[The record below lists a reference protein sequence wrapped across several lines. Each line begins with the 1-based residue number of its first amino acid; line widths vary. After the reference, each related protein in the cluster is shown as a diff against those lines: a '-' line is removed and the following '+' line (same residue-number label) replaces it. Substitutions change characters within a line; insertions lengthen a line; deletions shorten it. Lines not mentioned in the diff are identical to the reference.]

1 MLILALLVSIVGV
14 LNYFWLSQNTVP
26 PHWDAANHMISA
38 LRYHGVLSQCFSQ
51 SHFAVPGLRLCLDE
65 LVTVNQ
71 GVYPPLFPFAGG
83 LVIFLAGSSITA
95 LAMTNVPFI
104 ALLAGATYLM
114 GRTIHSRLA
123 GVLAALLIVAYPL
136 VFQMSHEF
144 MLEFA
149 MLAIAAAA
157 SCFLLL
163 SDRFNKT
170 GMTVLFGLTTGL
182 GALTKFTLLTY
193 LIGPGDLGVRAPTD
207 RRRSAPRRCVR
218 SGAAT
223 VDARGRA
230 RPRSRRRGPVVLAEP
245 RGFPEWPAHGGIA
258 DIIDAPVLSLESLV
272 YYHQRHDLGTDGT
285 AIVFALHLRGVP
297 LCLPCHVRM
306 A

>member
-1 MLILALLVSIVGV
+1 MNVHSPSDQFLGAAASARTHPAVTNQHPIGRVPMVILALLVSTVGV

-26 PHWDAANHMISA
+26 PHWDAANHMTSA
-38 LRYHGVLSQCFSQ
+38 LTFHGVLSQCFSQ
-51 SHFAVPGLRLCLDE
+51 SHFALPGLRHCLGE
-65 LVTVNQ
+65 LVAVNQ
-71 GVYPPLFPFAGG
+71 GVYPPLFSFAGG
-83 LVIFLAGSSITA
+83 LFIFLAGSSITA

-104 ALLAGATYLM
+104 ALLVVATYLM

-163 SDRFNKT
+163 SDRFSKT
-170 GMTVLFGLTTGL
+170 GMTVLFGLTMGL
-182 GALTKFTLLTY
+182 GALTKITLLTY
-193 LIGPGDLGVRAPTD
+193 LIGPATCGVRAPAD
-207 RRRSAPRRCVR
+207 RRRPAPRRCVR
-218 SGAAT
+218 GGAAT

-230 RPRSRRRGPVVLAEP
+230 RTRSRRRGPVVLAEP
-245 RGFPEWPAHGGIA
+245 SGFPE
-258 DIIDAPVLSLESLV
+258 
-272 YYHQRHDLGTDGT
+272 
-285 AIVFALHLRGVP
+285 
-297 LCLPCHVRM
+297 
-306 A
+306 